1 MYHKSFWWKKKGRG
15 TEASDKPEEPQ
26 YLCAS
31 GSLQNGGSAH
41 PSRPHPSSGLDD
53 KNGLEGCLP
62 SGTNPPGV
70 PTSSPVSMERESVSI
85 PMPSVRAD
93 ISATGFLKGDETCSG
108 DPKTYGHSA
117 DYLPGRYSYITPG
130 KGGTYSDRSTN
141 LPVLQD
147 SGAGDQPEE
156 INFDSPAEDGVL
168 GVCSRRN
175 NFTSSIPSR
184 EAEED
189 STAGTTPSL
198 STNCFSKRISEVCRK
213 DLSITESGMASP
225 SPLPSTTV
233 SDKLCGANRPVP
245 TGGFRRKIQYQL
257 ETHQR
262 GQGGPDVVEL
272 SGQKDSLAI
281 PIIPQ
286 TTKHDNRVRCFQYGM
301 GSSTRR
307 ASDRGEMVH
316 RGSFT
321 SHKLSGAISCLSSS
335 TMFCQTQPQYNH
347 SDEIGQCHGSDIHQ
361 QARGNPLT
369 SALSACPNHM
379 GLVHSEGNISTGRT
393 PAWEGQCNSGSGVE
407 INEGSLRLDA
417 EPCDIQSNPTP
428 APRDRLVCFP
438 VDEAAIQILQLET
451 RPRGTWDRCIPSGL
465 VSDERIFQ
473 SPVVSDSSL
482 SESNKETSSQS
493 GDGHTIVALSA
504 MVPHH
509 PGNVGG
515 FSQNATSPRRPS
527 GLANRPGIHNESG
540 GSSIS
545 GMAHIRESFTSRGIS
560 AEASNLLLSSWRP
573 KTKSNYNSLFAK
585 WAGWCAQRNRD
596 PFSGPV
602 EDVINFLAEL
612 FREGYLYRSLNS
624 YRSAISAIHSKVD
637 GQPVGQHPL
646 VTRMLQGA
654 FNERPPLPRYATVWD
669 VGVVL
674 RYLRGLGENGT
685 LSL

>member
-1 MYHKSFWWKKKGRG
+1 
-15 TEASDKPEEPQ
+15 
-26 YLCAS
+26 
-31 GSLQNGGSAH
+31 
-41 PSRPHPSSGLDD
+41 
-53 KNGLEGCLP
+53 
-62 SGTNPPGV
+62 
-70 PTSSPVSMERESVSI
+70 MERESVSI

-272 SGQKDSLAI
+272 SGQKDSLEI

-393 PAWEGQCNSGSGVE
+393 PA
-407 INEGSLRLDA
+407 
-417 EPCDIQSNPTP
+417 
-428 APRDRLVCFP
+428 
-438 VDEAAIQILQLET
+438 
-451 RPRGTWDRCIPSGL
+451 
-465 VSDERIFQ
+465 
-473 SPVVSDSSL
+473 
-482 SESNKETSSQS
+482 
-493 GDGHTIVALSA
+493 
-504 MVPHH
+504 
-509 PGNVGG
+509 
-515 FSQNATSPRRPS
+515 
-527 GLANRPGIHNESG
+527 
-540 GSSIS
+540 
-545 GMAHIRESFTSRGIS
+545 
-560 AEASNLLLSSWRP
+560 
-573 KTKSNYNSLFAK
+573 
-585 WAGWCAQRNRD
+585 
-596 PFSGPV
+596 
-602 EDVINFLAEL
+602 
-612 FREGYLYRSLNS
+612 
-624 YRSAISAIHSKVD
+624 
-637 GQPVGQHPL
+637 
-646 VTRMLQGA
+646 
-654 FNERPPLPRYATVWD
+654 
-669 VGVVL
+669 
-674 RYLRGLGENGT
+674 
-685 LSL
+685 